1 VSLAYFVG
9 PIKESKK
16 MIKIIV
22 AIVCLQ
28 SAMLFLPPASTIA
41 TTQTGRSTFTTR
53 EPNLYSPQFYADK
66 LDFEAT
72 LVKLPGVNRKK
83 SFWELSYQLYFIPE
97 DKYYEAIK
105 HFPRGP
111 SNPTPDQYPG
121 KMLLAEGHKK
131 KTGLVTV
138 QDRIITLTGVPF
150 KEKIPDA
157 QRTKFAHLMT
167 VYAVKIF
174 DAHLNTTVYKSGIFL
189 ANPYKANPQDENQ
202 DIARKTIYL
211 SFGVNSDG
219 SLDYAQ
225 FPFRMR

>member
-1 VSLAYFVG
+1 
-9 PIKESKK
+9 
-16 MIKIIV
+16 MTKIIV
-22 AIVCLQ
+22 TIVCLQ
-28 SAMLFLPPASTIA
+28 LAMPFLPLPSTA
-41 TTQTGRSTFTTR
+41 TPQTGRSTFNTR

-72 LVKLPGVNRKK
+72 LVKLPGINKKK
-83 SFWELSYQLYFIPE
+83 SSWELSYQLYFIPE
-97 DKYYEAIK
+97 DKYYEALDRL
-105 HFPRGP
+105 PRGP

-121 KMLLAEGHKK
+121 KMLLAQGHKK

-138 QDRIITLTGVPF
+138 QDRMITLSGVPF
-150 KEKIPDA
+150 KEKVPDA

-167 VYAVKIF
+167 AYSVKIF
-174 DAHLNTTVYKSGIFL
+174 DAQLKTTVYHSGIFL
-189 ANPYKANPQDENQ
+189 ANPFKENPQDQNQ

-211 SFGVNSDG
+211 SFGVNPDG